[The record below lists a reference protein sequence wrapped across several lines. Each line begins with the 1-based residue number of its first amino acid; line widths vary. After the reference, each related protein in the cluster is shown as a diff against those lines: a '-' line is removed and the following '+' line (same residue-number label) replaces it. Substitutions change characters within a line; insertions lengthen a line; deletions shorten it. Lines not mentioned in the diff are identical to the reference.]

1 MAEVQNPATV
11 QGVLVGRIDQLHA
24 AEKDLLQTVAVIG
37 REFALSLLKQVTQE
51 TADPPRSAHIP
62 FANGARGRSP
72 QPRSKVLLRW
82 PVSRDFH
89 TSKRLEPLCEAGL
102 S

>member
-51 TADPPRSAHIP
+51 TAAPLVPLISRLQTGR
-62 FANGARGRSP
+62 GAARPNPGR
-72 QPRSKVLLRW
+72 RCCCVGR
-82 PVSRDFH
+82 
-89 TSKRLEPLCEAGL
+89 
-102 S
+102 